1 MKDSLSLF
9 ACCVGHEIETGAMAQ
24 GSSCDT
30 AAMIHSVYEVI
41 RAIKASRRRRAAKRR
56 ATRIEAS
63 LNSARLPKVGEHAVT
78 SRRNR
83 DSDPAPLSI
92 RPALDTKPG
101 GTESGTLADA
111 GPCDT
116 GRPAIGAM

>member
-1 MKDSLSLF
+1 
-9 ACCVGHEIETGAMAQ
+9 MAQ
-24 GSSCDT
+24 GPFCDT

-41 RAIKASRRRRAAKRR
+41 RAIKASRRRCAAKRR

-78 SRRNR
+78 SHRIR

-101 GTESGTLADA
+101 GTESGTLAHA
-111 GPCDT
+111 SPCDT
-116 GRPAIGAM
+116 SSAASGAM

>member
-1 MKDSLSLF
+1 
-9 ACCVGHEIETGAMAQ
+9 MAQ

-78 SRRNR
+78 SRRKR

-92 RPALDTKPG
+92 RPAVDTVSG
-101 GTESGTLADA
+101 GTERGTLADA
-111 GPCDT
+111 SPRDT
-116 GRPAIGAM
+116 GSAARWAM